1 MSRELLWTAREYA
14 RGEVRAQDFSGRFI
28 AAWKRERDN
37 GALVADDPALSLAL
51 SDIFCAADNYDPDS
65 DRGCEEFDDAALL
78 NEVRKI
84 LARLDAASDGPVR
97 YE

>member
-14 RGEVRAQDFSGRFI
+14 RGEVRAQDFSARFI
-28 AAWKRERDN
+28 TAWKRERDN

-65 DRGCEEFDDAALL
+65 DRRCEEFDDAALL

-84 LARLDAASDGPVR
+84 LTRLDAASDGPER